1 MDIASV
7 LSISEVNEIFRVK
20 FQLAMVWK
28 DSRLTFL
35 NLKKDNFLN
44 VVSAVEA
51 ENIWTPVVIFRNTER
66 MEGTK
71 VKY

>member
-1 MDIASV
+1 M